1 MATETYRNDE
11 LEDWCWEID
20 PEDESF
26 LRKRLEATG
35 IFQHPFHFR
44 SWLKMLEAHYKQK
57 KARAIYR
64 IYIILLFL

>member
-1 MATETYRNDE
+1 MPTENYRNDE

-35 IFQHPFHFR
+35 I
-44 SWLKMLEAHYKQK
+44 L
-57 KARAIYR
+57 
-64 IYIILLFL
+64 